1 MAYDVLIVG
10 AGYAGAVAARRLAE
24 DGGKRVLVLE
34 RRPHVGGNAY
44 DCPDAAGI
52 LIHQYGP
59 HIFHTNDR
67 RVFDYL
73 SRFTQWRRY
82 QHRVIANLPRD
93 NPEVVPA
100 GKKTGGRF
108 FFPVPFNL
116 DSLKNAFGPEEGER
130 LGQKLLDAYPAQSQV
145 TILEL
150 RQNSDPEIAAI
161 ADYVYEHVF
170 VHYTMKQWGQTPEEI
185 DPSTTAR
192 VPVRLSRDDRYF
204 QDAYQGMPLH
214 GYAPMFETMLG
225 HPGITVETGVDALSR
240 LELAD
245 GSIKLDGQVFAGPV
259 IYTGQ
264 ADELFGFQFGPLP
277 YRTLD
282 FAYDTLEQDY
292 FQDAYQG
299 MPLHGYA
306 PMFETML
313 GHPGITVETGV
324 DALSRLELADG
335 SIKLDGQVFAGPVIY
350 TGQADELFG
359 FQFGPLPYRT
369 LDFAYDTLEQDYFQ
383 THGTVNYTV
392 DGDFTRITEFKH
404 LTGQE
409 KPGVTTIM
417 REYSKAYTGAE
428 GEIPYYAI
436 INPANN
442 ALYAKYKAQAD
453 QYPNLR
459 LLGRLAEYKYYN
471 MDAIAARALAL
482 SDELL

>member
-1 MAYDVLIVG
+1 MVCFEKAGPLSRADFERNEVSALTNYDALVVG

-24 DGGKRVLVLE
+24 DGGKKVLVLE
-34 RRPHVGGNAY
+34 RRPHVAGNAY
-44 DCPDAAGI
+44 DCLDGAGI

-59 HIFHTNDR
+59 HIVHTNDR

-73 SRFTQWRRY
+73 SRFTKWRRY
-82 QHRVIANLPRD
+82 QHRVVANLPRD

-100 GKKTGGRF
+100 HKKTNGRF
-108 FFPVPFNL
+108 LFPVPFNL
-116 DSLKNAFGPEEGER
+116 DSLENAFGVKEGER
-130 LGQKLLDAYPAQSQV
+130 LGEMLLRAYPAQSQV

-150 RQNSDPEIAAI
+150 RRNPDPEIAAI

-185 DPSTTAR
+185 DPATTAR

-204 QDAYQGMPLH
+204 QDAYQGMPLE
-214 GYAPMFETMLG
+214 GYTPMFQRMLDY
-225 HPGITVETGVDALSR
+225 PGVTVELGVDALKR
-240 LELAD
+240 LELRD
-245 GSIKLDGQVFAGPV
+245 GVVRLDGEVFSGPV

-264 ADELFGFQFGPLP
+264 ADELFSFRFGPLP

-282 FAYDTLEQDY
+282 FQYETLN
-292 FQDAYQG
+292 
-299 MPLHGYA
+299 
-306 PMFETML
+306 
-313 GHPGITVETGV
+313 
-324 DALSRLELADG
+324 
-335 SIKLDGQVFAGPVIY
+335 
-350 TGQADELFG
+350 
-359 FQFGPLPYRT
+359 
-369 LDFAYDTLEQDYFQ
+369 QDYFQ

-392 DGDFTRITEFKH
+392 DKDFTRITEFKH

-417 REYSKAYTGAE
+417 REFSKAYTGAD

-436 INPANN
+436 INGENN
-442 ALYAKYKAQAD
+442 ALYAKYAGLAA
-453 QYPNLR
+453 QYPSLR

-482 SDELL
+482 TDTML